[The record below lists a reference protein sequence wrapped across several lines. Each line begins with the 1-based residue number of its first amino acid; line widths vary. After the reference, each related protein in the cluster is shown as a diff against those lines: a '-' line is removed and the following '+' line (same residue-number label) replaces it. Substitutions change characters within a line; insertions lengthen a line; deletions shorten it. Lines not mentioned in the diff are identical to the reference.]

1 MKNTISAKL
10 LSAIKASGNE
20 GMRFGELQD
29 LAYAL
34 SHDGAKRPKAQR
46 GWWCSALCGSGV
58 YADGTPW
65 RPGAVTGVLSWCKR
79 NGQNKWVIDP
89 SKDCKGV
96 IFQERYGNKQY
107 WQELRAFAHPI
118 LRAQFLERTSDFFR
132 IVFSLLRS
140 FKLRES
146 SASFFLRIRQR
157 SFDKEYSAVCCAISL
172 SLFQSL
178 RQSLFDRYCT
188 EKMR

>member
-1 MKNTISAKL
+1 MKNTISAQL

-65 RPGAVTGVLSWCKR
+65 RPGAVTGVLCWCKR
-79 NGQNKWVIDP
+79 NEKNKWVFDP

-107 WQELRAFAHPI
+107 WQELHFRAPDFARTI
-118 LRAQFLERTSDFFR
+118 SRANERFFR
-132 IVFSLLRS
+132 NR
-140 FKLRES
+140 
-146 SASFFLRIRQR
+146 FFAPALI
-157 SFDKEYSAVCCAISL
+157 
-172 SLFQSL
+172 
-178 RQSLFDRYCT
+178 
-188 EKMR
+188 